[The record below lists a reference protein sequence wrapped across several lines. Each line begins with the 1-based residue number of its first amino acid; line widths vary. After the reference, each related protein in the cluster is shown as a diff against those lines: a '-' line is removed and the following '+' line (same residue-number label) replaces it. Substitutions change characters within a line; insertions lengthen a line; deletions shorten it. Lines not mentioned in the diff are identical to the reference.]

1 MEDRYHS
8 QLEKKFAEFMV
19 TLGYPKDS
27 IVYEPC
33 FVAIK
38 EKRTFRPDFA
48 VIDPVQKER
57 LAIIEIK
64 GRHLKDSKNT
74 YEQLTAYSKAIGNS
88 NIPLFLVTDAESPDG
103 LFPFDLYVFS
113 DEGQLI
119 QSDFALFPTFPALTA
134 DGSAERKT
142 SIRKNKNEIINSF
155 QKVSWVLAGL
165 LLVIVIADFVC
176 LQYQITLLT
185 TERMALLGA
194 SVALVV
200 IPFAQKFKGLGIEWE
215 KAKTSDRG
223 S

>member
-8 QLEKKFAEFMV
+8 QLEKKFAEYMV

-27 IVYEPC
+27 IVYEPS
-33 FVAIK
+33 FVAS
-38 EKRTFRPDFA
+38 EGKRTYRPDFA
-48 VIDPVQKER
+48 IIDPVKKER

-64 GRHLKDSKNT
+64 GRHLKEAKHT

-88 NIPLFLVTDAESPDG
+88 NIPLFLVTDSESPDSF
-103 LFPFDLYVFS
+103 FPFDLYVFS

-134 DGSAERKT
+134 DESAERKT
-142 SIRKNKNEIINSF
+142 SIRKNKNEAIESF

-165 LLVIVIADFVC
+165 LLVVVAADFIC
-176 LQYQITLLT
+176 QQYQIKLLT

-215 KAKTSDRG
+215 KAKKDESG